1 MKIPR
6 FIMGD
11 ASESPESIYV
21 IHTEFPR
28 CIIDLSTDELQF
40 WDDISSENE
49 DELKQEMESLVKEA
63 SDFYDAEMEYYVSQG
78 DEEE

>member
-6 FIMGD
+6 FMLGD
-11 ASESPESIYV
+11 ATETPDSIFV

-40 WDDISSENE
+40 WDDISNE
-49 DELKQEMESLVKEA
+49 DKDEMRKETESLVKEA
-63 SDFYDAEMEYYVSQG
+63 SDFYDAEVRFYEA
-78 DEEE
+78 EEN

>member
-11 ASESPESIYV
+11 ASECPDSIFV

-28 CIIDLSTDELQF
+28 CIIDLSTDELKF
-40 WDDISSENE
+40 WEDISKEDE
-49 DELKQEMESLVKEA
+49 DELREETANLVKEA
-63 SDFYDAEMEYYVSQG
+63 SDFYDAEVEFYEQQ
-78 DEEE
+78 EN